1 VTFWDAA
8 RDNIEI
14 GISPTVSRFL
24 GALGLSLS
32 ELAAI
37 RPERLL
43 ITGSLLRKVERT
55 RYDSD
60 IFVFMPFADELAPVY
75 HDHMKAVADKLGKT
89 IARADDFFTTEE
101 IVPEIWT
108 ALLKTKLVIADCTGR
123 NANVFYEL
131 GLAHAIGRRAIV
143 TTQNISDIPF
153 DLSHRRYI
161 KYDMTPRGMKKF
173 EMDLERTIRE
183 TLSDVDTIASA
194 LR

>member
-1 VTFWDAA
+1 
-8 RDNIEI
+8 
-14 GISPTVSRFL
+14 
-24 GALGLSLS
+24 
-32 ELAAI
+32 
-37 RPERLL
+37 
-43 ITGSLLRKVERT
+43 
-55 RYDSD
+55 
-60 IFVFMPFADELAPVY
+60 MPFADELAPVY